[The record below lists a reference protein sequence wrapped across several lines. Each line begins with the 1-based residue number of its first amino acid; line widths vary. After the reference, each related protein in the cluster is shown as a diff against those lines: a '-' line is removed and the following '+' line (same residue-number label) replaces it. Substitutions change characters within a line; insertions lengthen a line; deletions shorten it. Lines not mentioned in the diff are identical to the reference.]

1 MVTKI
6 KIECYI
12 CRKFGPDMI
21 KNCSHPFSDLLEQ
34 ILEHCPPLR
43 DKKKDLLLILS
54 ELYRNALEH
63 GVLELTAVPNNDLN
77 TIEKYFIE
85 KKRAI
90 DNLRSGWIKICL
102 NFKQFFKN
110 GNIVIKIEDSGNGF
124 DYRSENEFVQDSIT
138 TNGRGIILVK
148 SLCNELEFFG
158 NGNTVQAVYCFD
170 LENR

>member
-1 MVTKI
+1 MVMEI
-6 KIECYI
+6 ISECYI

-21 KNCSHPFSDLLEQ
+21 KNCSHPFLDLLDQ

-43 DKKKDLLLILS
+43 DTKKNLFLIMS

-63 GVLELTAVPNNDLN
+63 GVLDLAAVLNNDLN

-90 DNLRSGWIKICL
+90 DNLTNGWIKICL
-102 NFKQFFKN
+102 NFKYFFKK
-110 GNIVIKIEDSGNGF
+110 GNIIIKIEDSGNGF
-124 DYRSENEFVQDSIT
+124 DFSPENKFMPDCIT
-138 TNGRGIILVK
+138 PSGRGIILVK
-148 SLCNELEFFG
+148 SLCKELEFFG

-170 LENR
+170 F